1 MKSLVLSL
9 STLFLFVLSVEFA
22 SAQTAATT
30 CKPEDCAKVCCADK
44 NCTPDQ
50 CAKMCADKPNCKPGN
65 CQKTGTKTSSAAVGS
80 SETGAAVLVNNK
92 KESPKTSCCS
102 KATSCSATKA
112 SDSKSSQ

>member
-1 MKSLVLSL
+1 MKSLILSL

-30 CKPEDCAKVCCADK
+30 CKPEDCAKVCCTDK

-65 CQKTGTKTSSAAVGS
+65 CQKTGTKTSSAAIG
-80 SETGAAVLVNNK
+80 EANPAILVNNK
-92 KESPKTSCCS
+92 KESPKSSCCS
-102 KATSCSATKA
+102 KAAACSATKP
-112 SDSKSSQ
+112 SDSKSGQ